1 MIDRRG
7 FLRLFGAAAAAAVL
21 DPERLLWVP
30 GQKTIFLPPI
40 VLHDGL
46 TKEFFTSASMAE
58 FDAILKQH
66 YRAYVSDL
74 MMAPSEL
81 YGRILTEDA

>member
-7 FLRLFGAAAAAAVL
+7 FLRLFGAAAATAVL

-30 GQKTIFLPPI
+30 GQKTIFLPSI
-40 VLHDGL
+40 VPHDGL
-46 TKEFFTSASMAE
+46 TEEFFTRASMAE

-66 YRAYVSDL
+66 YHAYVSDL